1 MITRASNASGRARDG
16 ARASERTGDAR
27 PRERRGRPARA
38 FDASAGATEASASAG
53 GTRAVAFTFRSHE
66 RRALEA
72 LREACGPLTRAET
85 PTPADAARKTNE
97 RAGITTTT
105 EVWRSSRLRRVR
117 STYVDGGEAAQ
128 VFNLVAYPSPSAP
141 DAPVLGI
148 DLICV
153 GKGSARK
160 VLIGVDLQPM
170 SRDRGYA
177 ATYVPTLLALRERG
191 GRLESAAAALNATT
205 PSNKF
210 YEDAKFFSQGMFFA
224 RPLETSEE
232 VMKTSLEVV
241 EAYVDVWLARLDEAE
256 REAEAMDGA
265 CKFGLSLEDVRRCVL
280 TEKTAREAQDALDA
294 WQLEHDPAI
303 PMFTGWYGE
312 EWSTAFAQ
320 HVLFPGDSAL

>member
-1 MITRASNASGRARDG
+1 MAFHASNARAWRRG
-16 ARASERTGDAR
+16 EARASAKTGDVR
-27 PRERRGRPARA
+27 RRGGRVRRARA
-38 FDASAGATEASASAG
+38 CDASARAIEAVESDG
-53 GTRAVAFTFRSHE
+53 GVSSVGFTFRAHE
-66 RRALEA
+66 RCALEA
-72 LREACGPLTRAET
+72 LRAACGPLTRAET

-97 RAGITTTT
+97 RGGITTTT
-105 EVWRSSRLRRVR
+105 DVWRSSRLRRVR

-224 RPLETSEE
+224 RPLETSET
-232 VMKTSLEVV
+232 VMKVSLEVV

-303 PMFTGWYGE
+303 PMFASWYGE
-312 EWSTAFAQ
+312 EWSRTFAER
-320 HVLFPGDSAL
+320 VLFPGKSAL